1 MFAVV
6 GVPSLATIGE
16 LNFLNIDGEAADL
29 ERKYNQFFDKEKF
42 KKIRIFREGHK
53 NLKLNLFLN
62 LLSNVKKFGRF
73 FKILRPSQNI

>member
-29 ERKYNQFFDKEKF
+29 ERKYSQFFDKKNPIKFVNSEKAI
-42 KKIRIFREGHK
+42 KIWT
-53 NLKLNLFLN
+53 
-62 LLSNVKKFGRF
+62 
-73 FKILRPSQNI
+73 